1 MNKYL
6 VALLVFNLSLI
17 LFGFNA
23 VASAYVSGC
32 TSAGP
37 YNTITGKLCDANEVV
52 TCPTGD
58 LFSSVTGQ
66 ACTVWQ
72 ASSVSFSDLRIGS
85 RGESVRTF
93 QQTLAGA
100 GFSPGVI
107 DGIYGPMTS
116 VAAISYYK
124 KYPISSIF
132 PEPVPKALTI
142 TTTSPL
148 PNARVG
154 VQYKAYLYASSG
166 FSLYYWSTVFGTAL
180 PPGLAFTA
188 SEDCGTTSTLP
199 NVSNCILI
207 LGTPTTSGN
216 YFPNISVSAGS
227 QSATKQFSLTVDP
240 ATTTT
245 APTIVSLLPTSGPVG
260 TQITIT
266 GSGFA
271 VSTACT
277 NSFPEICYPNN
288 TVNFGSVSIKNVSS
302 ADGKTIT
309 FQVPFGFSAGSVKVS
324 VTNSNGTSNSMQF
337 TVDPATTLTI
347 TTTSP
352 LPNARVGV
360 QYKAY
365 LYASSGFSLYYW
377 STVFGTALPPGLA
390 FTASEDCGTTS
401 TLPNVSNC
409 ILILGTPTTSGN
421 YFPNISVSAGS
432 QSATKQFSLTVD
444 PATTTTAPTIVSIS
458 ILPEGCSSNM
468 GYSPVTG
475 ESCANPR
482 LFANFGDTVN
492 IYGSNF
498 TSNNF
503 AFTYSTLSG
512 DYVTM
517 PTKFISSS
525 LLSFVVPSN
534 AGTGQHGIALKKNN
548 DDSFV
553 SNYVSLNFTN
563 ITTST
568 LTITTTSPLP
578 NAKVGTNYTTD
589 LRALCESITCFAA
602 VRQWS
607 VTSGF
612 LPNGL
617 HLSAIDATDTILTG
631 TPTLAGNYNFTLTVT
646 LTNTTGSQSA
656 TKQFTLTVDPAT
668 IACTVG
674 FDTTTSFRC
683 GCTSTSGYSKITGE
697 SCAISYDKYGKVLGA
712 ESFNFTQPLQ
722 NGSSG
727 NEVMELQKFLNG
739 AGYDAGA
746 VDGKF
751 GAKTQGAL
759 IKFQVANGL
768 VGDGVVGPLV
778 RALLNSY

>member
-277 NSFPEICYPNN
+277 TSFPEICYPNN

-337 TVDPATTLTI
+337 TVDPA
-347 TTTSP
+347 
-352 LPNARVGV
+352 
-360 QYKAY
+360 
-365 LYASSGFSLYYW
+365 
-377 STVFGTALPPGLA
+377 
-390 FTASEDCGTTS
+390 
-401 TLPNVSNC
+401 
-409 ILILGTPTTSGN
+409 
-421 YFPNISVSAGS
+421 
-432 QSATKQFSLTVD
+432 
-444 PATTTTAPTIVSIS
+444 
-458 ILPEGCSSNM
+458 
-468 GYSPVTG
+468 
-475 ESCANPR
+475 
-482 LFANFGDTVN
+482 
-492 IYGSNF
+492 
-498 TSNNF
+498 
-503 AFTYSTLSG
+503 
-512 DYVTM
+512 
-517 PTKFISSS
+517 
-525 LLSFVVPSN
+525 
-534 AGTGQHGIALKKNN
+534 
-548 DDSFV
+548 
-553 SNYVSLNFTN
+553 
-563 ITTST
+563 
-568 LTITTTSPLP
+568 
-578 NAKVGTNYTTD
+578 
-589 LRALCESITCFAA
+589 
-602 VRQWS
+602 
-607 VTSGF
+607 
-612 LPNGL
+612 
-617 HLSAIDATDTILTG
+617 
-631 TPTLAGNYNFTLTVT
+631 
-646 LTNTTGSQSA
+646 
-656 TKQFTLTVDPAT
+656 
-668 IACTVG
+668 
-674 FDTTTSFRC
+674 
-683 GCTSTSGYSKITGE
+683 
-697 SCAISYDKYGKVLGA
+697 
-712 ESFNFTQPLQ
+712 
-722 NGSSG
+722 
-727 NEVMELQKFLNG
+727 
-739 AGYDAGA
+739 
-746 VDGKF
+746 
-751 GAKTQGAL
+751 
-759 IKFQVANGL
+759 
-768 VGDGVVGPLV
+768 
-778 RALLNSY
+778 

>member
-132 PEPVPKALTI
+132 PEPVPKA
-142 TTTSPL
+142 
-148 PNARVG
+148 
-154 VQYKAYLYASSG
+154 
-166 FSLYYWSTVFGTAL
+166 
-180 PPGLAFTA
+180 
-188 SEDCGTTSTLP
+188 
-199 NVSNCILI
+199 
-207 LGTPTTSGN
+207 
-216 YFPNISVSAGS
+216 
-227 QSATKQFSLTVDP
+227 
-240 ATTTT
+240 
-245 APTIVSLLPTSGPVG
+245 
-260 TQITIT
+260 
-266 GSGFA
+266 
-271 VSTACT
+271 
-277 NSFPEICYPNN
+277 
-288 TVNFGSVSIKNVSS
+288 
-302 ADGKTIT
+302 
-309 FQVPFGFSAGSVKVS
+309 
-324 VTNSNGTSNSMQF
+324 
-337 TVDPATTLTI
+337 LTI

-739 AGYDAGA
+739 AGYDAGT

-751 GAKTQGAL
+751 GSKTEVAL
-759 IKFQVANGL
+759 TKFQVANGL